1 MIGLD
6 RPLAEPLAEPL
17 RELALRDPAFDITE
31 PLLEPNLD
39 LLDKAECLSS
49 SLSSSS
55 FYSNLG
61 SNDSID
67 ISGLII
73 GLSFLK
79 TSVLECSSFGESE
92 LCLLIV

>member
-6 RPLAEPLAEPL
+6 RPLAEPL
-17 RELALRDPAFDITE
+17 RELALRDPALDSAEF
-31 PLLEPNLD
+31 LLENLD
-39 LLDKAECLSS
+39 LFDNAS
-49 SLSSSS
+49 SLSSPLPSTK

-67 ISGLII
+67 ISGLI
-73 GLSFLK
+73 GLTFLK
-79 TSVLECSSFGESE
+79 ISVFECSFFSESE